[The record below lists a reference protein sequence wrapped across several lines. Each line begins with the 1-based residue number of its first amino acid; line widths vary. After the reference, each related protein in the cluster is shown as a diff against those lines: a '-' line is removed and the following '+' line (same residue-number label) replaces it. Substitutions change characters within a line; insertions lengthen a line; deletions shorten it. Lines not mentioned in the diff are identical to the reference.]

1 MAFKLLIEC
10 SKEINELHIN
20 FSDGTS
26 VVKTK
31 DDKEPTNKNSENQ
44 DVCDVG
50 NESKTPIK
58 QRRRKEEFL
67 DTSAEYGNI
76 SQEIV
81 ELPEIPNTTEDRGVC
96 VAEELQNFEL

>member
-1 MAFKLLIEC
+1 MAFELHITC
-10 SKEINELHIN
+10 SKDIAELHIN

-26 VVKTK
+26 VVKSK
-31 DDKEPTNKNSENQ
+31 DDKEPTNKKSEKQ
-44 DVCDVG
+44 DVSDVG

-58 QRRRKEEFL
+58 PRRRKEEFL
-67 DTSAEYGNI
+67 DTDAEYGNI

-81 ELPEIPNTTEDRGVC
+81 ELPEIPNTSEDRGVC